1 MEKSYYDEFR
11 GILKQELIPALGCT
25 EPIAIAYAAATCASL
40 LNEDI
45 VSGVVEASGNIIKN
59 VKGVVVPSSGGLKG
73 IEAAT
78 ALGAIGGDA
87 TLELEVLSSVDEE
100 ARRKAQALM
109 EKIEVRLSSSDCKLQ
124 LKVILYGK
132 SHSASVEIAGSHTN
146 IVEKVLDGKILFK
159 KPFVDDISS
168 DSLYDSLTIENIVD
182 FAENTDLKELDSV
195 LSRQVEYNIAIAQ
208 EGIEGDW
215 GASVGKNLL
224 KYYGDGI
231 MTKARA
237 YAAAGSDARMSGC
250 LSPVVI
256 NSGSGN
262 QGITVTVPVVVYAYS
277 LNVSREKMLRALI
290 ISNLISIHQKS
301 KIGRL
306 SAYCGAV
313 SASCGAGCAITWL
326 KGGDVEAIKSTM
338 VNTLANVSGIICDGA
353 KPSCAAK
360 IASALD
366 AALMADLLTTEH
378 ETFAPGEGI
387 VKSDI
392 EQTIDSV
399 GKIARLGMVETD
411 KTILDV
417 MIDKDK

>member
-1 MEKSYYDEFR
+1 MVKSYYDEFTA
-11 GILKQELIPALGCT
+11 ILKQELIPALGCT
-25 EPIAIAYAAATCASL
+25 EPIAIAYASSRCASIL
-40 LNEDI
+40 GEE
-45 VSGVVEASGNIIKN
+45 VESGVVEASGNIIKN

-73 IEAAT
+73 IEAAA
-78 ALGAIGGDA
+78 ALGAIGGSAD
-87 TLELEVLSSVDEE
+87 LELEVLSTVTDED
-100 ARRKAQALM
+100 RVKAKALM
-109 EKIEVRLSSSDCKLQ
+109 DKIEVKLSNTDCKLQ
-124 LKVILYGK
+124 LKVILKGK
-132 SHSASVEIAGSHTN
+132 NHIASVEIAGSHTN
-146 IVEKVLDGKILFK
+146 IIEETFDGNILMK
-159 KPFVDDISS
+159 KNFIDDISS
-168 DSLYDSLTIENIVD
+168 DSQYDSLTIENIVE
-182 FAENTDLKELDSV
+182 FAENCDLDELDPV

-262 QGITVTVPVVVYAYS
+262 QGITVTVPVVIYAYS
-277 LNVSREKMLRALI
+277 LDVSRETMLRALI

-326 KGGDVEAIKSTM
+326 KGGDIEAINSTM

-366 AALMADLLTTEH
+366 AALMADLLTSEH

-392 EQTIDSV
+392 EKTIDSV
-399 GKIARLGMVETD
+399 GKIARLGMKETD
-411 KTILDV
+411 KTILNE
-417 MIDKDK
+417 MIDK